1 MARAEPTVPD
11 WAIGCMDREYIV
23 LDGGARDPS
32 IAIWIQTES
41 QYIDIRIPHDRPDLS
56 RASSL
61 ADYGV
66 DELRALAHQ
75 SGDTGVCEIRDQV
88 ATWHSASP
96 SFGFFCES
104 VSMFPD
110 DGRLE
115 PRGSVLYEYQT
126 QKSPVAY
133 EEAWVQQ
140 PYDHGLIAH
149 LSLRED
155 REPEAVR
162 AVLLVTGRY
171 AGYVECSTST
181 SELTLEAQLAAAR
194 GDEERIRKI
203 LNCEASYAIRAR
215 AGAPF
220 LIRHSTLPFREG
232 EELAVPALGRRVLE
246 RRDRL
251 PGPREGTHWRVESW
265 WVKTDG
271 SPPAA

>member
-11 WAIGCMDREYIV
+11 WAVGCMDREYII

-32 IAIWIQTES
+32 TAIWIQTES

-56 RASSL
+56 GANSL
-61 ADYGV
+61 ADYDV
-66 DELRALAHQ
+66 TELRALSNQ
-75 SGDTGVCEIRDQV
+75 SGDTGVCEIRGRV

-96 SFGFFCES
+96 AFGFFCES

-110 DGRLE
+110 DGRLD
-115 PRGSVLYEYQT
+115 PRGGVLYEYQVAG
-126 QKSPVAY
+126 SPVAY

-140 PYDHGLIAH
+140 PYDHGVIAH

-171 AGYVECSTST
+171 AGYVERATST
-181 SELTLEAQLAAAR
+181 SESTLESQLVEAA
-194 GDEERIRKI
+194 GDETRMREI
-203 LNCEASYAIRAR
+203 LACEASYAVRDR

-220 LIRHSTLPFREG
+220 RIRHSTLPFREG
-232 EELAVPALGRRVLE
+232 RELPVPALGRRRLE
-246 RRDRL
+246 RYAWL
-251 PGPREGTHWRVESW
+251 PGPQEGLRWRVESW
-265 WVKTDG
+265 WVK
-271 SPPAA
+271 PATSGKAS